1 MFSGSLTNIL
11 HEATRTLS
19 TRAESSSE
27 VASLGGKKALTPI
40 IAGSICGA
48 VIFLLWGI
56 GFIVYFR
63 KRWRRKQRNRLI
75 RLGKAE
81 PREKDL
87 EIAKEKIV
95 IPPDPAV
102 LLGQRQAGDN
112 AFPERQKSER
122 EKMERQNSQSR
133 KGDGERGRDHLR
145 PPWSRHNSRKQTVNL
160 PPPIE
165 TPQTS
170 TEPNTVQ
177 DSPVES
183 TAYMTAE
190 EGTPMMGPRKALP

>member
-1 MFSGSLTNIL
+1 MLSGSLTNGL

-19 TRAESSSE
+19 PRAESSSE
-27 VASLGGKKALTPI
+27 IASLGGKKALTPI
-40 IAGSICGA
+40 IAGSICGT

-63 KRWRRKQRNRLI
+63 KRWRRKERNRLI

-102 LLGQRQAGDN
+102 LLGQRQPGDN
-112 AFPERQKSER
+112 AFPERQHSSDERRAER
-122 EKMERQNSQSR
+122 ERQ
-133 KGDGERGRDHLR
+133 RDHGHR
-145 PPWSRHNSRKQTVNL
+145 PQWSRHNTRKPSL
-160 PPPIE
+160 PALE
-165 TPQTS
+165 TPQVATG
-170 TEPNTVQ
+170 PNAIQ
-177 DSPVES
+177 DSPVDS
-183 TAYMTAE
+183 TVYMTAD
-190 EGTPMMGPRKALP
+190 EGTPMMGPKKGLP